1 MALRDIF
8 AKLINPRGTAAATE
22 PVPYDDPANY
32 IRQPQ
37 EKEVSEVMKAIR
49 ASRLEIATVLM
60 QNGAEVDF
68 TDPAIE
74 TQMRVAT
81 YETNFEF
88 LKALEDRRTI
98 QAAAEKEK
106 ERAAQVTSAQLAEG
120 EKLQTLAGIT
130 TAVSGGTETNVAA
143 PKTASFSKRPGRT
156 V

>member
-8 AKLINPRGTAAATE
+8 SKLMGKSDAAPVIE
-22 PVPYDDPANY
+22 PVLHDDPENF

-37 EKEVSEVMKAIR
+37 EKGVTPVMLAIR
-49 ASRLEIATVLM
+49 SSNLDAATTLM
-60 QNGAEVDF
+60 QAGAEVDF

-74 TQMRVAT
+74 TQMRIAT

-88 LKALEDRRTI
+88 LKALEDRREI
-98 QAAAEKEK
+98 QGAGEKEK

-130 TAVSGGTETNVAA
+130 TAVSGGTENNMAA
-143 PKTASFSKRPGRT
+143 PKTASFIKKSQPRG
-156 V
+156 